1 MYIKKLKDL
10 REDHDLS
17 QEQLCSSINYKQQ
30 TYSYY
35 ETGKRTLPYELLIK
49 LALFYN
55 TSTDYILGLTDI
67 KKPYPREK
75 NKN

>member
-1 MYIKKLKDL
+1 MIIKRVKDL
-10 REDHDLS
+10 REDRDLS
-17 QEQLCSSINYKQQ
+17 QEQLCRAIEYKQQ

-55 TSTDYILGLTDI
+55 TSTDYILGLTNI
-67 KKPYPREK
+67 KQPYPRRK
-75 NKN
+75 